1 MNRSTT
7 ALLALLAVFA
17 LGLTA
22 CSNAEGDDGDNG
34 VASLDKGSE
43 SDSGDGEDGGDNGSD
58 GEGSEDVEEQALKFS
73 ECMRENGVPDFPDPE
88 LNGDGGM
95 LMKLP
100 EGIDQEAM
108 EKASEACEEFRP
120 RGGGNF
126 SEEDRAEMEET
137 MLEYAECMRDNGVPD
152 FPDPD
157 FSEGGARL
165 GGKGLDPEDPAFKK
179 ANEACEDILGDGPM
193 RRAG

>member
-1 MNRSTT
+1 MSRSTT

-17 LGLTA
+17 LGLTG
-22 CSNAEGDDGDNG
+22 CSQAEGDDGDQG

-43 SDSGDGEDGGDNGSD
+43 SDGDSGDDSDDETREEDF
-58 GEGSEDVEEQALKFS
+58 EEQALKFS
-73 ECMRENGVPDFPDPE
+73 ECMRENGVPEFPDPE
-88 LNGDGGM
+88 LNGEGGM
-95 LMKLP
+95 MMNLP
-100 EGIDQEAM
+100 QGIDREAM

-120 RGGGNF
+120 QGGGNF
-126 SEEDRAEMEET
+126 SEEDRAEMEDT
-137 MLEYAECMRDNGVPD
+137 MLEYAGCMRENGVPD

-165 GGKGLDPEDPAFKK
+165 GGMGIDPEDPAFEK
-179 ANEACEDILGDGPM
+179 AHKACEDILGDGPM